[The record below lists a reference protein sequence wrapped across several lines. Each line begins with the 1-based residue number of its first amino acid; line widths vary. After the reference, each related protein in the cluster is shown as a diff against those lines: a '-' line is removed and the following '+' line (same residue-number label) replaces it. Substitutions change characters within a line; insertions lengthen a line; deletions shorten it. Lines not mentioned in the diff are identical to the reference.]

1 MSKEIILDGVEEVDL
16 LEEQKNQSG
25 TFGTTILIDD
35 APEQPKKEKQ
45 RGPKKR
51 RKDTTIKTFNLDD
64 EVIEKIEAYCEEHEI
79 SASIFVNRVL
89 KKEFGL

>member
-1 MSKEIILDGVEEVDL
+1 MVKKTINLGAIEEEDVLQEKQEETFSTNVRNRFKDKE
-16 LEEQKNQSG
+16 
-25 TFGTTILIDD
+25 
-35 APEQPKKEKQ
+35 PKKEKQ

-51 RKDTTIKTFNLDD
+51 RKDTTIKTYNLDD
-64 EVIEKIEAYCEEHEI
+64 EVIEKIEAYCEENEI